1 MKRKIITTLLIAIL
15 VHILLALTLYYTLG
29 WVDELPNVLTAR
41 PTLVLLGTFASAVLW
56 FNNLRVLF
64 CVIDVNDRKSI
75 EKILFTQLSLWILLA
90 ILFGAISF
98 ALIYQRCAINP
109 WDELKYFLIF
119 QCDGWIC
126 CLVGKSCIPKTK
138 GTA

>member
-15 VHILLALTLYYTLG
+15 VHILLAIALYYTLG
-29 WVDELPNVLTAR
+29 WADELSGELNAR

-56 FNNLRVLF
+56 FNNFRVLF
-64 CVIDVNDRKSI
+64 CVIDVSDRKSI

-98 ALIYQRCAINP
+98 ALMYQRCAINP

-126 CLVGKSCIPKTK
+126 CLVGKHCIPKAKDAT
-138 GTA
+138 

>member
-15 VHILLALTLYYTLG
+15 VHILLAIALYYTLG
-29 WVDELPNVLTAR
+29 WVDELPDELTAK

-56 FNNLRVLF
+56 FNNFRVLF
-64 CVIDVNDRKSI
+64 CVIDVSDRKSI
-75 EKILFTQLSLWILLA
+75 EKILFTQLSLWILLSM
-90 ILFGAISF
+90 LFGAISF
-98 ALIYQRCAINP
+98 AFMYQRCAINP

-126 CLVGKSCIPKTK
+126 CLVGKRCIP
-138 GTA
+138 TATDAI

>member
-15 VHILLALTLYYTLG
+15 VHILLAIALYYTLG
-29 WVDELPNVLTAR
+29 WVDELPDELTAK

-56 FNNLRVLF
+56 FNNFRVLF
-64 CVIDVNDRKSI
+64 CVIDVSDRKSI
-75 EKILFTQLSLWILLA
+75 EKIQFTQLSLWILLP

-98 ALIYQRCAINP
+98 ALMYQRCAINP

>member
-64 CVIDVNDRKSI
+64 CVIDVSDRKSI

-98 ALIYQRCAINP
+98 ALMYQRRAINP